1 VTHRDIFVDKGRKLG
16 YFKEQ
21 SSEQLASNSLG
32 NKNPNAEGNGLKTA
46 ESTADATKPIPEKS

>member
-1 VTHRDIFVDKGRKLG
+1 MNRDMYTDKGRKLG

-21 SSEQLASNSLG
+21 SSEQPAPNSLG

-46 ESTADATKPIPEKS
+46 ESTADAIKPIPEKS